1 MNQVTEE
8 LKSKITR
15 ITEESE
21 DRTKYTKPIDE
32 LSTFKIRRCQSTYE
46 NVGVLWSAY
55 FRESKQNAAWGNIPM
70 NALSAE
76 DVATMLALYKIAEI
90 ATHEKTQDETDSL
103 VDALKYLVLA
113 NEM

>member
-8 LKSKITR
+8 LKSKVTR

-21 DRTKYTKPIDE
+21 DKTKYTKAIDE
-32 LSTFKIRRCQSTYE
+32 LSTFRIRRCQSTYE
-46 NVGVLWSAY
+46 NVGALWSAY
-55 FRESKQNAAWGNIPM
+55 FRESKQNASWGDIPM
-70 NALSAE
+70 NAFSAE
-76 DVATMLALYKIAEI
+76 DVATMLALYKIGAI

-103 VDALKYLVLA
+103 VDAIKCLVLA